1 MSNTSTDQ
9 PTVVR
14 MTAADPGL
22 GLTAGQILPHEGT
35 HEISGYPLATLP
47 DGQLVEIDSRD
58 CEVIEVVPT
67 ADLHV
72 ITERADGPDLDDL
85 VRLIRYLRHQGLP
98 VEIGYPALAENLAVA
113 HRATWK
119 GRDHHWLFTEG
130 VPNKGAA
137 FIGPDGTVYDC
148 NGEAL

>member
-1 MSNTSTDQ
+1 MTAAEA

-14 MTAADPGL
+14 MTETLADYDL
-22 GLTAGQILPHEGT
+22 IAGETYPHEGYDA
-35 HEISGYPLATLP
+35 ESGWPVLTTPAGLELTIDPLACEI
-47 DGQLVEIDSRD
+47 VE
-58 CEVIEVVPT
+58 VTPT

-85 VRLIRYLRHQGLP
+85 VRLIRYLREHDLP
-98 VEIGYPALAENLAVA
+98 VEIGYPALAQNLAVA

-119 GRDHHWLFTEG
+119 DRDHHWLFTEG
-130 VPNKGAA
+130 VQNKGAY
-137 FIGPDGTVYDC
+137 FVGPDGTVYDC